1 MDRPSRLFVGYRV
14 LGFVSNGV
22 PSCVR
27 HDEKRREN
35 FVVTCVGKAFHTYN
49 VSFRSQDY
57 VCQFCR
63 LIASLCHCCRHM
75 TVYVGLKRSGTDSNS
90 CTFCRIILR
99 MCLGFRNLTWN
110 LHAVVALD
118 MESADLSVSIC
129 NLRQLIVLQ

>member
-1 MDRPSRLFVGYRV
+1 
-14 LGFVSNGV
+14 
-22 PSCVR
+22 
-27 HDEKRREN
+27 
-35 FVVTCVGKAFHTYN
+35 
-49 VSFRSQDY
+49 
-57 VCQFCR
+57 
-63 LIASLCHCCRHM
+63 M

-129 NLRQLIVLQ
+129 NLRQLIVL